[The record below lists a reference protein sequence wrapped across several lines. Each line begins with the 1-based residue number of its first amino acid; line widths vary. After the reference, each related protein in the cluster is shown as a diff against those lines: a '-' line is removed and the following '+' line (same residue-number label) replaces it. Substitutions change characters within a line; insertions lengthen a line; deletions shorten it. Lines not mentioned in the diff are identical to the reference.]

1 MATLTNDSFRYIQQW
16 VRSQPTVKNDFNGW
30 SLSRSIYQTAFQAVE
45 DYMVNGFSVQP
56 STSIRAAIEAVTG
69 ATTAARAQ
77 SLFAAWV
84 AWKLNSY
91 LGGG

>member
-1 MATLTNDSFRYIQQW
+1 MATLTNASFRYIQTW
-16 VRSQPTVKNDFNGW
+16 VNSQPAIKADFKTW
-30 SLSRSIYQTAFQAVE
+30 SLSKAVWQAAFQAVE
-45 DYMVNGFSVQP
+45 DYMVGGFSIRP
-56 STSIRAAIEAVTG
+56 ATSIRAAIEAVTG

-84 AWKLNSY
+84 AWKLFTY